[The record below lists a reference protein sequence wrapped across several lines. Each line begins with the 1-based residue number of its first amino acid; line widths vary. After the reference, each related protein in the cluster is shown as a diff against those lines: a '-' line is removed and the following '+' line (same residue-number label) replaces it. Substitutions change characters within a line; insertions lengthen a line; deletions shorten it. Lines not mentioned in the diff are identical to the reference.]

1 MPWSTCAN
9 TPTRERAASLEGLVN
24 RVAAG
29 APIELTAPHGLLR
42 EVLAVAIDETADRLS
57 RDSTR
62 LLRGES
68 AAATELRAGLNELGA
83 LLDLL
88 DLVSP

>member
-1 MPWSTCAN
+1 DRFGELAH
-9 TPTRERAASLEGLVN
+9 

-29 APIELTAPHGLLR
+29 APIELAAPRGVVRELL
-42 EVLAVAIDETADRLS
+42 ATAIDESGDRLS

-62 LLRGES
+62 LLRGER
-68 AAATELRAGLNELGA
+68 AAATELRAGLHELGA

-88 DLVSP
+88 ETVSV